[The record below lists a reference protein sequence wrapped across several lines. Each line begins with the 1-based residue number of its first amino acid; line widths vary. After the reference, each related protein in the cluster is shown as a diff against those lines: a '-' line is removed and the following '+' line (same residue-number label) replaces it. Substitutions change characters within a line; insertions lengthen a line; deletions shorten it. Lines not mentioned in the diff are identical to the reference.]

1 METLFT
7 TKIYF
12 WTLGY
17 FFKLWLYWQKIMCAL
32 WRRLHF
38 QSCKFCMKPQ
48 PKRRQSARWVWPAVH
63 PTLRTV
69 PISLD
74 VLVHTHTHTQLAI
87 HHMLLLS
94 CLDLSVSSANTVP
107 AIGCTGTEHVD
118 KERSSWF
125 CSLYFVLLLFIKSYC
140 FLKLIYWIFR
150 KWRMRSCLLI
160 EAYSL
165 ADRRY
170 YARYDCVKTFHK
182 QDHLF

>member
-1 METLFT
+1 MCLVKEATFPKLQVLHEAT
-7 TKIYF
+7 TKETSEC
-12 WTLGY
+12 TLSLTCSAPNTPHSPNKPG
-17 FFKLWLYWQKIMCAL
+17 CA
-32 WRRLHF
+32 R
-38 QSCKFCMKPQ
+38 P
-48 PKRRQSARWVWPAVH
+48 
-63 PTLRTV
+63 
-69 PISLD
+69 
-74 VLVHTHTHTQLAI
+74 HTHTHTQLAI

-140 FLKLIYWIFR
+140 FLKLIYWTFR